1 MEQEE
6 SGQESKSSFLIKN
19 LLKGL
24 LWLVVI
30 LVAFV
35 FAKDFI
41 LENFQRHITVLQDK
55 PLILFSIFFV
65 SEVVFGII
73 PPVLFMSI
81 WKLLMHVPLSQYIF
95 FLSLLAIIS
104 FVCGVIGF
112 YIGKYFSQTPFYR
125 RIEERYLL
133 QYNKQLKRFGVFLV
147 LVGAVTPLPF
157 SGTCMLAGSV
167 HLPFRSFVWACAAR
181 VFYFIIYGWIAW
193 SFPRMFL

>member
-1 MEQEE
+1 MQQEE

-19 LLKGL
+19 LVKGL
-24 LWLVVI
+24 LWLAVI
-30 LVAFV
+30 LVAFIY
-35 FAKDFI
+35 AKDFL
-41 LENFQRHITVLQDK
+41 LENFERHIGVLKDK
-55 PLILFSIFFV
+55 PLILFSIFFL

-73 PPVLFMSI
+73 PPVLFMSM
-81 WKLLMHVPLSQYIF
+81 WKLLMHVPLTQYVF
-95 FLSLLAIIS
+95 FLSVLAVIS
-104 FVCGVIGF
+104 FICGIIGF

-167 HLPFRSFVWACAAR
+167 HLPFKSFLWACSAR

-193 SFPRMFL
+193 SFPSLFL